1 MPQLIPGGLELTLP
15 LPIPARLTVR
25 MKRCRSKVA
34 VTDLDALI
42 VTVQVAPETASH
54 PFQPLKVDP
63 LAGLAVRVTLVP
75 LS

>member
-1 MPQLIPGGLELTLP
+1 
-15 LPIPARLTVR
+15 

-54 PFQPLKVDP
+54 PFQPFKVDP